1 MKRLCMA
8 VLMAVVMMPTAQAV
22 TMAEDLATTIRLR
35 GYDCG
40 RQVSN
45 ISEQQDAQG
54 NKIVRHLPERHP
66 LPDYR
71 YSGRAYA
78 GSAAELVLTGPAEP

>member
-1 MKRLCMA
+1 MKRLFMA
-8 VLMAVVMMPTAQAV
+8 VLMSMVMMPVAQAV
-22 TMAEDLATTIRLR
+22 TPAEDIATTIRLR

-54 NKIVRHLPERHP
+54 NKIVRATCSNGTRYQIIVTPQGRMSVQP
-66 LPDYR
+66 LN
-71 YSGRAYA
+71 
-78 GSAAELVLTGPAEP
+78 

>member
-1 MKRLCMA
+1 MKKLLMA
-8 VLMAVVMMPTAQAV
+8 VLMSVVLIPVAQAV
-22 TMAEDLATTIRLR
+22 TPSEDIATTIRLR

-54 NKIVRHLPERHP
+54 NKIVQATCTNGTRYQITISAQGRVSVQP
-66 LPDYR
+66 LN
-71 YSGRAYA
+71 
-78 GSAAELVLTGPAEP
+78 

>member
-1 MKRLCMA
+1 MKKLLMA
-8 VLMAVVMMPTAQAV
+8 VLMTVVMVPVAQAV

-54 NKIVRHLPERHP
+54 NKIVRATCPNGTRYQITVTPEGRMRVQP
-66 LPDYR
+66 LN
-71 YSGRAYA
+71 
-78 GSAAELVLTGPAEP
+78 

>member
-1 MKRLCMA
+1 MKRLWMA
-8 VLMAVVMMPTAQAV
+8 VLMTVVMAPAAQAV

-45 ISEQQDAQG
+45 IDEQQDAQG
-54 NKIVRHLPERHP
+54 NKIVRATCSNGIRYQITVTPEGRMRVQP
-66 LPDYR
+66 LN
-71 YSGRAYA
+71 
-78 GSAAELVLTGPAEP
+78 

>member
-1 MKRLCMA
+1 MKKLLMA
-8 VLMAVVMMPTAQAV
+8 VLMTVVMTPAAQAV

-54 NKIVRHLPERHP
+54 NKVVRATCPNGARYQITVTPQGRMRVQP
-66 LPDYR
+66 LN
-71 YSGRAYA
+71 
-78 GSAAELVLTGPAEP
+78 